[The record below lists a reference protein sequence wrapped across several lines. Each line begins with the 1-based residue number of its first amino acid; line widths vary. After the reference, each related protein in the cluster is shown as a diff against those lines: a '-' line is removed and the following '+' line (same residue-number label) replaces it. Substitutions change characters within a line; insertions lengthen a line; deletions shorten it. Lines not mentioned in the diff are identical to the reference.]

1 MTFNFTPRIVVTDH
15 GVYQPPS
22 MVFEFF
28 LATSMLVAALL
39 CYWFA
44 MISLVSLWFN
54 LVAIFLMAAVRTS
67 IYRRY
72 GKLGRPRVALDA
84 DTLLVGHRRNAPA
97 VLRIALPEMQEL
109 VIYGLSSRRRY
120 RFARRDGTA
129 LEFEPM
135 WERPVDEAVAGF
147 LEARLPPAIKL
158 TVELPQTFFASV
170 RGDGPESDT
179 GRP

>member
-1 MTFNFTPRIVVTDH
+1 MVVTDN

-22 MVFEFF
+22 MTLELF
-28 LATSMLVAALL
+28 LATAMLVAASL

-44 MISLVSLWFN
+44 IISLVSLWFN
-54 LVAIFLMAAVRTS
+54 LAAIFIMAALRMS

-72 GKLGRPRVALDA
+72 GKLGRPRAALDA

-97 VLRIALPEMQEL
+97 VLHIALPEMHEL

-120 RFARRDGTA
+120 RFVRRDGTA

-135 WERPVDEAVAGF
+135 WERPVDEAVVRF

-158 TVELPQTFFASV
+158 TVELPQTIFASI
-170 RGDGPESDT
+170 RGDGPQS
-179 GRP
+179 GAGHP